1 MALLV
6 TGHLRVTEQL
16 LFLRHTTQDSKSSE
30 LDWKISSN
38 CLSLNQRKLLSVEF
52 FKSRK
57 ILAMFEAI
65 NQMNFGGNST
75 NDERNNSLENEIQRN
90 CVNLHQKKRNC

>member
-1 MALLV
+1 MTLLV

-16 LFLRHTTQDSKSSE
+16 LFLRGHTPQDSESE
-30 LDWKISSN
+30 LERKNSN
-38 CLSLNQRKLLSVEF
+38 CLSLSQRKLLSVEF